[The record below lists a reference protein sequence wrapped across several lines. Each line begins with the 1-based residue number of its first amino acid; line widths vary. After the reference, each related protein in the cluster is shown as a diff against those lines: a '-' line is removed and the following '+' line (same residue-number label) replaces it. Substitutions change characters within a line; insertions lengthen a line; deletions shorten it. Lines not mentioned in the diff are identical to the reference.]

1 MMKFYF
7 TDYYKLEEEEIN
19 EILDYLRKGYRFEVL
34 FEEFIGT
41 GPQAYLVY
49 DQVEKYIKT
58 LLTPAEKQ
66 KIEADGLFD

>member
-1 MMKFYF
+1 MKFYF

-19 EILDYLRKGYRFEVL
+19 EMLDYLRKGYRFESV
-34 FEEFIGT
+34 FEEFIGV

-58 LLTPAEKQ
+58 FLTPAERQ

>member
-1 MMKFYF
+1 MKFYF

-19 EILDYLRKGYRFEVL
+19 EILDYLRKGYRFESV
-34 FEEFIGT
+34 FEEFIGV

-66 KIEADGLFD
+66 KMEADGPFD